1 VKVSARFV
9 KGALG
14 HCASRCGIG
23 TITVSTGYGPVLVEE
38 EMKPAIPALLLAL
51 GTFASPAA
59 HAESWERYESEVHHC
74 SLDYASNLFA
84 LGELDSEDYLRFS
97 GPDKDTY
104 FRVTGISNEE
114 KLTPAE
120 IRAEYVKEKGK
131 ADLVYE
137 RTKTDFLVLS
147 GYRGNNIFYTK
158 IALSPNNENICVL
171 HISYPRKAKRAFD
184 AVVTRTSRSFA
195 AGN

>member
-1 VKVSARFV
+1 
-9 KGALG
+9 
-14 HCASRCGIG
+14 
-23 TITVSTGYGPVLVEE
+23 
-38 EMKPAIPALLLAL
+38 MKPAIPALLLAL
-51 GTFASPAA
+51 GTFASTAA
-59 HAESWERYESEVHHC
+59 HAESWTHYKSDVHHC

-84 LGELDSEDYLRFS
+84 LGALDSENVQQFS
-97 GPDKDTY
+97 GSDKNTY
-104 FRVTGISNEE
+104 FRITGISNDE

-158 IALSPNNENICVL
+158 IALSPDNENICIL

-184 AVVTRTSRSFA
+184 AVVTRMSRSFA

>member
-1 VKVSARFV
+1 
-9 KGALG
+9 
-14 HCASRCGIG
+14 
-23 TITVSTGYGPVLVEE
+23 
-38 EMKPAIPALLLAL
+38 MKLAIPALLLAL
-51 GTFASPAA
+51 GPFASTAA
-59 HAESWERYESEVHHC
+59 HAESWTRYQSDLHHC
-74 SLDYASNLFA
+74 RLDYASNLFA
-84 LGELDSEDYLRFS
+84 LGELDSENYLRFS
-97 GPDKDTY
+97 GRDKDIY
-104 FRVTGISNEE
+104 FRISGFPNEE

-158 IALSPNNENICVL
+158 IALSPNNQNICVL

-184 AVVTRTSRSFA
+184 AVVTRMSRSFT